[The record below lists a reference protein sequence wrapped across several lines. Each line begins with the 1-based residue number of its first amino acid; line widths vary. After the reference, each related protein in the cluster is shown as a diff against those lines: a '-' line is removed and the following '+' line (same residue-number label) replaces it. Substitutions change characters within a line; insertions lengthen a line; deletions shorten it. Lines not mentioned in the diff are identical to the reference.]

1 MKKDEEIKE
10 EIETL
15 DFDSDEE
22 VSNMIDEML
31 DFVDTSEPT
40 EVLSYN
46 KELDELLQNT
56 DKEENNKKIE
66 IDASKEKLD
75 DYKPSI
81 KDFNIKSAKTR
92 KIVHKAMLYV
102 IIIMLLGFEFF
113 INKTGDVLDDL
124 RVYASDN
131 QPIRIVQNEK
141 YGYIDYLGR
150 KIVNPKYTYGENF
163 IKGYAIV
170 KNSSDLPL
178 IIDKGGKEAI
188 PSGNYFSIYRAGTDI
203 VASKVTK
210 KGLKYGILNE
220 DIKEK
225 TEFKYDSITYL
236 DIIYTYVYNNVVGII
251 NSDGKEIYNYK
262 LNDSDDKIIEVAIS
276 SVTNDKY
283 QRYGVAKVNSSSQIV
298 NLSSGKI
305 VTSPTL
311 NEIIPKEN
319 NVFYELLPNGNK
331 RFIYIQDDKVLVE
344 SEGYI
349 SLSISSIESGV
360 LKAID
365 TSYKYEFISTK
376 TLEQL
381 KKGLTQD
388 DVYEGEGIFI
398 YKAYNYKKNKNE
410 IVLVKS
416 GEIFKTLD
424 EDFTIYKG
432 FKNGIAIVKFSDDTY
447 GYLNEEGNF
456 ISEEHYLEALEFDSY
471 GDAIAKKDSGYGII
485 NNKGKVII
493 DFDNKEIKMA
503 SSEVKKK
510 NVVENK
516 NIFYAVKKDNKYALY
531 NSKGK
536 RVDKEYY
543 DDVIFDDN
551 YGIVKVSTDINDSLI
566 ISNNMS
572 KLNLTSF
579 NTNYEAYDNYIII
592 KNDYYNYEGKIIY
605 VNNSESDGDNSE

>member
-22 VSNMIDEML
+22 VSNIIDEML

-56 DKEENNKKIE
+56 DKEESNKKIE

-81 KDFNIKSAKTR
+81 KYFNIKSAKTR

-131 QPIRIVQNEK
+131 QPIRITQNEK

>member
-1 MKKDEEIKE
+1 MKKNEEIKE

-56 DKEENNKKIE
+56 DKEESNKKIE

-131 QPIRIVQNEK
+131 QPIRITQNEK

>member
-131 QPIRIVQNEK
+131 QPIRITQNKK

-150 KIVNPKYTYGENF
+150 KIVNPKYAYGENF

>member
-131 QPIRIVQNEK
+131 QPIRITQNEK

-150 KIVNPKYTYGENF
+150 KIVNPKYAYGENF